1 MIPINRYNQ
10 KKGKA
15 KSSRN
20 RIAMRI
26 SVCFLSIIFFLS
38 AAGVLY
44 VRSMLGKVQHN
55 VIEGNESLTLS
66 EIYGDD
72 VSFADVPDS
81 IEEIQDSRKQYEA
94 IQSVE
99 LLQADYIQN
108 ILLIGSDTR
117 QSGAAGN
124 SDSMI
129 LVSINH
135 HTKKIHL
142 ISLMRAMY
150 VRIPKSTGAQ
160 WGMLNAAVPWGGPEL
175 LAKTIENN
183 FRVKV
188 DDYALVDFSGF
199 SRLVDLA
206 GGLDL
211 TLTAAEAAYLT
222 NDHECPGSFQAGQ
235 AHLNGRQAL
244 SYARMRHTDNDFK
257 RTGRQRTV
265 IELLMKKAFSMNLSQ
280 LHSFASEFLPL
291 INTSLSQGE
300 ILSMVG
306 MVADLSSYEM
316 DQMMLPVENE
326 SGQTYEGLMYVNGME
341 VYKVNYYTN
350 VTALRNLILGN

>member
-1 MIPINRYNQ
+1 M
-10 KKGKA
+10 
-15 KSSRN
+15 
-20 RIAMRI
+20 
-26 SVCFLSIIFFLS
+26 
-38 AAGVLY
+38 
-44 VRSMLGKVQHN
+44 
-55 VIEGNESLTLS
+55 
-66 EIYGDD
+66 
-72 VSFADVPDS
+72 
-81 IEEIQDSRKQYEA
+81 
-94 IQSVE
+94 
-99 LLQADYIQN
+99 
-108 ILLIGSDTR
+108 LIGSDTR
-117 QSGAAGN
+117 RSGAAGN

-129 LVSINH
+129 LISINH

-211 TLTAAEAAYLT
+211 TLSAAEAAYLT
-222 NDHECPGSFQAGQ
+222 HDRECSGSFQAGQ
-235 AHLNGRQAL
+235 AHLNGSQAL

-265 IELLMKKAFSMNLSQ
+265 IELLLKKAFSMNLSQ
-280 LHSFASEFLPL
+280 LHSFASELLPL

-306 MVADLSSYEM
+306 MVADLSSYEI

-326 SGQTYEGLMYVNGME
+326 SGQTYEGMMYVNGME
-341 VYKVNYYTN
+341 VYQVNYYTN
-350 VTALRNLILGN
+350 VTALRNLILDD